1 MNIFGNRLKSART
14 TKGFT
19 LEELATLL
27 KEKYPETGINKG
39 TLSKYE
45 NGKQEPMVSIV
56 KELADVLEVTTDYLI
71 GTPSLSVKQAIAAIS
86 EVRKNANNIVDISGM
101 LPIVGK
107 IPAGYPVLAE
117 ENIEGYMPTMVKNPD
132 EYFYLRVSGVSM
144 INAGIPDG
152 ALVLIHK
159 QPCAENGEIVA
170 CRVNGD
176 EATLKRFKPVSNDTV
191 VLMPENP
198 DFQPIIVSGKDFK
211 SGYAEIIGVA
221 KQVIT
226 NL

>member
-1 MNIFGNRLKSART
+1 MAISDNIKKLRTQHGMSQEEFGKIAGVSDKAVST
-14 TKGFT
+14 W
-19 LEELATLL
+19 
-27 KEKYPETGINKG
+27 
-39 TLSKYE
+39 E
-45 NGKQEPMVSIV
+45 NGKKEPRMGAIQKIALYFNINKSEIID
-56 KELADVLEVTTDYLI
+56 DVETSRIPV
-71 GTPSLSVKQAIAAIS
+71 
-86 EVRKNANNIVDISGM
+86 SGM
-101 LPIVGK
+101 IPIVGK

-117 ENIEGYMPTMVKNPD
+117 ENIEGYMPTMVKNPN

-159 QPCAENGEIVA
+159 QQCAENGEIVA

-176 EATLKRFKPVSNDTV
+176 EATLKRFKLVNNDTV

-221 KQVIT
+221 KQVTT

>member
-1 MNIFGNRLKSART
+1 MNMFGNRLKSART

-19 LEELATLL
+19 LEGLATLL
-27 KEKYPETGINKG
+27 KEKYPEAGINKG

-56 KELADVLEVTTDYLI
+56 KELADVLNVTTDYLI
-71 GTPSLSVKQAIAAIS
+71 GTPFLSTNQTVAPESSKSVDSMI
-86 EVRKNANNIVDISGM
+86 DISGM
-101 LPIVGK
+101 IPIVGK
-107 IPAGYPVLAE
+107 IPAGYPVLAQ
-117 ENIEGYMPTMVKNPD
+117 ENIEGYMPTMVNNPD
-132 EYFYLRVSGVSM
+132 EYFYLRVVGVSM
-144 INAGIPDG
+144 INAGISSG
-152 ALVLIHK
+152 SLVLIHK

-176 EATLKRFKPVSNDTV
+176 EATLKRFKPVDKNTV

-198 DFQPIIVSGKDFK
+198 DFQPIIVSTNDFN

-221 KQVIT
+221 KQVII

>member
-1 MNIFGNRLKSART
+1 MAISDNIKKLRTQHGMSQEEFGKIAGVSDKAVST
-14 TKGFT
+14 W
-19 LEELATLL
+19 
-27 KEKYPETGINKG
+27 
-39 TLSKYE
+39 E
-45 NGKQEPMVSIV
+45 NGKKEPRM
-56 KELADVLEVTTDYLI
+56 
-71 GTPSLSVKQAIAAIS
+71 GAIQKIALYFNINKS
-86 EVRKNANNIVDISGM
+86 EIIDDAEASRIPVSGM
-101 LPIVGK
+101 IPIVGK

-117 ENIEGYMPTMVKNPD
+117 ENIEGYMPTMVKNPN

-159 QPCAENGEIVA
+159 QQCAENGEIVA

-176 EATLKRFKPVSNDTV
+176 EATLKRFKPVNNDTV

-221 KQVIT
+221 KQVTT